1 VTTSSSLRDTLQQ
14 SLGQT
19 YRLEHELSGGG
30 MSRVF
35 VAQDVSL
42 GREVVVKV
50 LPPELA
56 EGLSAERFT
65 REVKVAAR
73 LQHANIVPVL
83 AAGDAGGLPYY
94 IMPYVRGQS
103 LRDRLS
109 RDGAL
114 PVGEVVA
121 ILRDVTRA
129 LAYAHDEGVVHRD
142 IKPENVLVSGGAA
155 LVTDFG
161 IAKAIAAATG
171 GDRPESHQLTAIGVA
186 LGTPAYMAPEQAL
199 ADPGADLRV
208 DLYAL
213 GVLTW
218 EMLVG
223 RHMFGS
229 RTPQALIAA
238 HVAEAPED
246 IATRRPDVPLPLA
259 TLVMRLI
266 AKRPDDRPASAADV
280 LRLLD
285 AVSTPTQTAASGAP
299 VARESRARPRPLRVA
314 ALVAVPL
321 VAIAVGA
328 FWWRTR
334 STPHNVSD
342 NAIAIA
348 PFRVTGAD
356 ASLAYLREGMVDLL
370 AAKIDGIGGLRAVD
384 PRTTLVTWRR
394 AAGSDGDLAID
405 DALRVARDVGARR
418 LILGEIA
425 GTSASLMLSVTLL
438 PGAVGRESPR
448 AVETGPAD
456 SLPALVDRVVA
467 RLMSLGA
474 GEATPRL
481 AELTSTSLPALRAY
495 LEARARYRSSAT
507 IPAMQAFF
515 RAVEIDSNFTLA
527 ALGLVRTVGW
537 GGQSAADRARATA
550 VGGRILHRGRHRL
563 SPADAALADAA
574 LGPRYPVPKTY
585 AEWFAATERLTTLAP
600 ENPEGWFDL
609 GDVLFHSGGVLGI
622 PDADQRAIRAFSH
635 VLALD
640 SAFTLPFVHL
650 ASLYSELGDTAG
662 ARRLFAMRA
671 RVDPLAQSTSALH
684 VALLLGD
691 SASARSFRAG
701 MERMQRLPLASLV
714 RSALFNHYGLD
725 DAQRAL
731 DLLAPEAI
739 TGDTRTSHTSLA
751 FAVATERGRPQ
762 EAEVVAKGSLATP
775 SIAREVAL
783 TAVFAGGD
791 SALGAAAARTLEPV
805 VDAALKTALAGVPF
819 SSEGAAP
826 ATALSDHVD
835 APLVLAQYR
844 LAMGDASVAKHV
856 IPWLRG
862 YVPPKDSAWL
872 REFPLARALLLDA
885 QVAALDRRADAPVA
899 LAQLDSAARFGH
911 HDPRFTAVS
920 SLVAGRL
927 WEDRGDVA
935 RALAALRRRLR
946 GIGANYYESTWQR
959 ELGRLAALAGER
971 EAAIRAYRIYLIRR
985 ANPEPALAAE
995 VAHVRAELAR
1005 LERASAGR

>member
-1 VTTSSSLRDTLQQ
+1 
-14 SLGQT
+14 
-19 YRLEHELSGGG
+19 

-35 VAQDVSL
+35 VAHDLSL

-65 REVKVAAR
+65 REVKLAAR

-83 AAGDAGGLPYY
+83 TAGDAGGLPYY
-94 IMPYVRGQS
+94 TMPYVRGQS
-103 LRDRLS
+103 LRERLS
-109 RDGAL
+109 REGPL
-114 PVGEVVA
+114 PVSEAVG

-129 LAYAHDEGVVHRD
+129 LAYAHGEGIVHRD

-161 IAKAIAAATG
+161 IAKAVSASATASAG
-171 GDRPESHQLTAIGVA
+171 ITAVGIA

-199 ADPGADLRV
+199 ADATADHRV

-213 GVLTW
+213 GVLAW

-223 RHMFGS
+223 RHMFSG
-229 RTPQALIAA
+229 RPAQALLAA
-238 HVAEAPED
+238 HVAEAPPD
-246 IATRRPDVPLPLA
+246 LATQRADVPAALA

-266 AKRPDDRPASAADV
+266 AKRPDDRPESAAEV

-285 AVSTPTQTAASGAP
+285 AETTPRATTPTEAALPRGSRRRYTA
-299 VARESRARPRPLRVA
+299 LRLA
-314 ALVAVPL
+314 ALVG
-321 VAIAVGA
+321 VALLALAAGVM
-328 FWWRTR
+328 WWRAR
-334 STPHNVSD
+334 QAPSNVSAS
-342 NAIAIA
+342 AIAIA
-348 PFRVTGAD
+348 PFRVAGAD
-356 ASLAYLREGMVDLL
+356 PSLAYLREGMVDLL
-370 AAKIDGIGGLRAVD
+370 AAKISGVGGLRAID

-394 AAGSDGDLAID
+394 AAGGDGDLET
-405 DALRVARDVGARR
+405 DAAVRVARDLGAGR

-425 GTSASLMLSVTLL
+425 GTGTTLTLSATML
-438 PGAVGRESPR
+438 ADVGGSEPPR

-456 SLPALVDRVVA
+456 SLPVLVDRIVA
-467 RLMSLGA
+467 RLVSLGT
-474 GEATPRL
+474 GETAPRL
-481 AELTSTSLPALRAY
+481 AALTSTSLPALRAY
-495 LEARARYRSSAT
+495 LEGRSLYRASST
-507 IPAMQAFF
+507 TLAMQAFF

-527 ALGLVRTVGW
+527 ALGLIRTVGW
-537 GGQSAADRARATA
+537 GGQSAADQARATA
-550 VGGRILHRGRHRL
+550 VGGRILHRGRDRL

-574 LGPRYPVPKTY
+574 LGPRYPAPKTY
-585 AEWFAATERLTTLAP
+585 AEWFATAERLTTLAP
-600 ENPEGWFDL
+600 ENPEGWFEL
-609 GDVLFHSGGVLGI
+609 GDVLFHGGGVLGI

-662 ARRLFAMRA
+662 AQRLFAMRA
-671 RVDPLAQSTSALH
+671 RVDSLAQSGFAMRFAIL
-684 VALLLGD
+684 VGD
-691 SASARSFRAG
+691 SAAARSFRAG
-701 MERMQRLPLASLV
+701 MERMQRLPLTALV
-714 RSALFNHYGLD
+714 LSALFNHYGLD

-739 TGDTRTSHTSLA
+739 TGDTRTLHTSLA
-751 FAVATERGRPQ
+751 HRVATERGRPR
-762 EAEVVAKGSLATP
+762 EAEAVVKGTLSTP
-775 SIAREVAL
+775 SIASDVAL
-783 TAVFAGGD
+783 TAVLAGGD
-791 SALGAAAARTLEPV
+791 SAVGAEAAGKLEPIV
-805 VDAALKTALAGVPF
+805 AAALKTALAGVPP

-826 ATALSDHVD
+826 ATALNDHVD

-844 LAMGDASVAKHV
+844 LAMGDASVAKRV
-856 IPWLRG
+856 IPWLRS

-872 REFPLARALLLDA
+872 REFPEARALLLDA
-885 QVAALDRRADAPVA
+885 QVAALERRPDAAVV
-899 LAQLDSAARFGH
+899 LAQLDSATRFGQ
-911 HDPRFTAVS
+911 HDPRFTTVS
-920 SLVAGRL
+920 SLVAARL
-927 WEDRGDVA
+927 WENRGDVG

-946 GIGANYYESTWQR
+946 GIGPNHYESTWQR

-971 EAAIRAYRIYLIRR
+971 EAAIRAYRIYLVRR
-985 ANPEPALAAE
+985 ASPEPALAAE